1 MKTRSA
7 ALLAMAAAVVAVT
20 TGCNPGTSTGPAPT
34 TASPVATSAGSPATS
49 NAGSPAT
56 TSPGAAPQQQGGAPA
71 GSGHGLCFDINSE
84 LAHAAIAKLNPPP
97 VGGWQAGEAGDVV
110 LASGCDGVLSW
121 MTVNSNTNHPY
132 THVLFFTGG
141 TYLGTATSDPYMYTQ
156 VSGKT
161 RNSLSLTY
169 RWLNGSDPMCCPQ
182 GGPSVVTFTLDGTK
196 VTANGQFPPHA

>member
-20 TGCNPGTSTGPAPT
+20 TACDPGSSTGPVTTSPAGPGATVPGGPAT
-34 TASPVATSAGSPATS
+34 TAAGSPAPTS
-49 NAGSPAT
+49 
-56 TSPGAAPQQQGGAPA
+56 APQQPGTAPA
-71 GSGHGLCFDINSE
+71 GSGHGLCFDINSD
-84 LAHAAIAKLNPPP
+84 LARAAIARLSPPP
-97 VGGWQAGEAGDVV
+97 VGGWQTGEASQVE

-141 TYLGTATSDPYMYTQ
+141 TYLGTATSDPYMYTL
-156 VSGKT
+156 VTGKT
-161 RNSLSLTY
+161 RNSLQLTY
-169 RWLNGSDPMCCPQ
+169 RWLDNSDPMCCPQ

-196 VTANGQFPPHA
+196 VKADGQFPPHA